1 MKGNDREKLKC
12 LLQWIQVYQVKVQ
25 KQFTVIKWEE
35 KRTSSW
41 RESKEERRKERR
53 QKRMRNL
60 WSGEEGE
67 CFHYGRSENASPNVI
82 PSKSTLPRE
91 KYEGIVG

>member
-1 MKGNDREKLKC
+1 
-12 LLQWIQVYQVKVQ
+12 
-25 KQFTVIKWEE
+25 
-35 KRTSSW
+35 
-41 RESKEERRKERR
+41 
-53 QKRMRNL
+53 MRNL